1 MFCCTLCTKTYI
13 SKQALGGH
21 VSKRHAGSS
30 TSYNLKVVVRD
41 RRDLDRK
48 CLKDAKIELE
58 SLSSVLSPGVFRSKL
73 TIRKNE
79 LMVQRKQK
87 SDA

>member
-1 MFCCTLCTKTYI
+1 M
-13 SKQALGGH
+13 
-21 VSKRHAGSS
+21 
-30 TSYNLKVVVRD
+30 RD